1 MMDATIH
8 TQSHVTSGN
17 RPGWPS
23 RAIPHPVF
31 YIFTLALFLI
41 FGFGPNFYLATY
53 ATIVFA
59 VGVTVLWRPKE
70 PPVLLALFCYQ
81 WLQVAIGV
89 YWGNALG
96 RDIETLFRLNGQQAA
111 AAALSLS
118 GLLVLSL
125 GMSFAAGRPAIQSI
139 DLAQHMGRS
148 VSTTRWMWV
157 YICTAALAFGSY
169 VPRLLVPGLSQLFEG
184 ISSLKWAGYFMFTY
198 AVFIS
203 KNNKKMWFFAF
214 AFELIEGLGGFFS
227 TFKEVFLY
235 TLLAVAAARTR
246 PSPRTLI
253 IGILLALPAIYLAL
267 IWTSVKGEY
276 REFVNGGQKTQAVS
290 VGYKE
295 RLEKLG
301 SLAVDVDTAALVDAG
316 AALVARLSYTEFF
329 GVALDYVPQI
339 VPHTNGAL
347 WLDAIRRPVTPRIF
361 FPDKTAIDE
370 SQLTNRY
377 TGLEQADMSEGTQI
391 SLGYAAESYVD
402 FGRLGMMVPMAI
414 VGLVLGW
421 VYRWC
426 LTSRLTMGLMGMGL
440 SCAILASAALIFES
454 SSAKLVGGLFAVMLA
469 SWLAVKFVVP
479 HVAPWLQITAP
490 KRLWTAEKRGIQVGR

>member
-1 MMDATIH
+1 
-8 TQSHVTSGN
+8 
-17 RPGWPS
+17 
-23 RAIPHPVF
+23 
-31 YIFTLALFLI
+31 
-41 FGFGPNFYLATY
+41 
-53 ATIVFA
+53 
-59 VGVTVLWRPKE
+59 
-70 PPVLLALFCYQ
+70 
-81 WLQVAIGV
+81 
-89 YWGNALG
+89 
-96 RDIETLFRLNGQQAA
+96 
-111 AAALSLS
+111 
-118 GLLVLSL
+118 
-125 GMSFAAGRPAIQSI
+125 
-139 DLAQHMGRS
+139 
-148 VSTTRWMWV
+148 
-157 YICTAALAFGSY
+157 
-169 VPRLLVPGLSQLFEG
+169 
-184 ISSLKWAGYFMFTY
+184 
-198 AVFIS
+198 
-203 KNNKKMWFFAF
+203 
-214 AFELIEGLGGFFS
+214 LGGFFS